1 MVGEPQAPGATL
13 NQQNMKRCL
22 LWDSWEESPQVIFF
36 LRRRKREMQERSTTF
51 VALEGGCLYIIYAP
65 ALATL
70 ELGGGRRA
78 TKTTSQSTKTAA
90 RVSKDTVEP
99 LSSSTLEPLCQAR
112 FLNMRLKCPYGLRG
126 LWAPRIPLAPLGSG
140 DQFLDTVF
148 YSLLPNFSTMNPFRL
163 SSLPCGWFLLKP
175 GALGK
180 ALFIR
185 RKDKEERVPG
195 EERTIT
201 HMSLRLKTNSHLCI
215 RRYINWRN

>member
-1 MVGEPQAPGATL
+1 
-13 NQQNMKRCL
+13 
-22 LWDSWEESPQVIFF
+22 
-36 LRRRKREMQERSTTF
+36 MQERSTTF

-78 TKTTSQSTKTAA
+78 AKTTSQSTKTAA
-90 RVSKDTVEP
+90 RVSKDAVEP

-180 ALFIR
+180 ALLSGEKTKR
-185 RKDKEERVPG
+185 NVCQERKG
-195 EERTIT
+195 Q
-201 HMSLRLKTNSHLCI
+201 SHTCHLD
-215 RRYINWRN
+215 

>member
-1 MVGEPQAPGATL
+1 
-13 NQQNMKRCL
+13 
-22 LWDSWEESPQVIFF
+22 
-36 LRRRKREMQERSTTF
+36 MQGRSTTF